1 MTDGDFDRFSE
12 GLAGVMDA
20 YGKTLSDFTIRLWF
34 DVLKPYGLEGI
45 ASAFR
50 RHVFSPDVGM
60 FPPKPADIVRMMGGT
75 SGDNASRA
83 WAKVDRAVRHVGTYR
98 SVVFDD
104 PLIHRVIAEM
114 GGWTALGMK
123 RDDEWPFVAREF
135 ENRYRGYAMRQER
148 PDYPPFLPGIIDAE
162 NGLRGYAQ
170 DPPMLVGNAALARA
184 VMERGT
190 DRPLVGFSPADA
202 PASGGMRLS
211 A

>member
-1 MTDGDFDRFSE
+1 MTEQDYEGFVN

-20 YGKTLSDFTIRLWF
+20 YGKTLSEFTARLWF
-34 DVLKPYGLEGI
+34 DVLRPYGLEGI

-50 RHVFSPDVGM
+50 RHVGSPDAGM

-75 SGDNASRA
+75 SGDNAARA

-104 PLIHRVIAEM
+104 PLIHRVLAEM
-114 GGWTALGMK
+114 GGWATLGMK

-135 ENRYRGYAMRQER
+135 EGRYRGYTMRQER
-148 PDYPPFLPGIIDAE
+148 PDYPPVLAGLIDAE
-162 NGLRGYAQ
+162 NGHRGYAS
-170 DPPMLVGNAALARA
+170 DPPVLVGNEALARA

-190 DRPLVGFSPADA
+190 DRPLVGFHEPGRCGQA
-202 PASGGMRLS
+202 RLS